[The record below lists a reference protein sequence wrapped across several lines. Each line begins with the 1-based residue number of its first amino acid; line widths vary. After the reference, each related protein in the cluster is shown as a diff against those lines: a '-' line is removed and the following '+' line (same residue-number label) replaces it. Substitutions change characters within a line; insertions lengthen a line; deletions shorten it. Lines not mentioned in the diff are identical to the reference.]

1 MKLIMAIVNSDDSQN
16 VLRSLSQE
24 GFHITKLATT
34 GGFLMAG
41 NVTLITG
48 VEDHR
53 VDEAINIIREK
64 SRSRNQTVPTIT
76 ESSIGGFFNAPL
88 VDVTVGGATIFV
100 LPIDR
105 FEKI

>member
-1 MKLIMAIVNSDDSQN
+1 MAIVNSDDAHN
-16 VLRSLSQE
+16 VIRSLSQE
-24 GFHITKLATT
+24 GYQITKLATT

-53 VDEAINIIREK
+53 VDEAINIIRDK
-64 SRSRNQTVPTIT
+64 SRSRSQTVPTIT

-100 LPIDR
+100 LPIER

>member
-1 MKLIMAIVNSDDSQN
+1 MKLVMAIVNSDDAQN
-16 VLRSLSQE
+16 VIRSLAQE
-24 GFHITKLATT
+24 GFQITKLATT

-48 VEDHR
+48 VEDNR
-53 VDEAINIIREK
+53 VDEVISIIRDK
-64 SRSRNQTVPTIT
+64 SRSRSQTVPTIT

-100 LPIDR
+100 IPVER
-105 FEKI
+105 FEKL